1 MKSLSEAHLRSLCF
15 YDVIGYPPTLPELSL
30 AADEGVST
38 DPKKESSSISDDGI
52 RFERGRVVFQD
63 REELIP
69 EHERRERLFS
79 RKIRRARR
87 VAKWLSRLQGVRF
100 IAVCNTTA
108 MAHANEEG
116 DLDFFMIVREGS
128 LWQTRGWAALPFK
141 LLGLRPTTTFVRD
154 AVCLSFFVD
163 DVSLD
168 LSHVALKGDDV
179 YLRHWFLSLLPLYD
193 DGIGKTLW
201 ETNTILR
208 QRHMRAQPW
217 VIHPDLRIRTSFLRL
232 PFFSFLD
239 PYARRLQM
247 SRLSPDISRS
257 MNQGTNVVVNEHVL
271 KFHVQDGRVAIRQ
284 AYEERCQRYGIAP

>member
-1 MKSLSEAHLRSLCF
+1 MSLSEAQLRSLCF
-15 YDVIGYPPTLPELSL
+15 YDAIGYPPMLPELSL
-30 AADEGVST
+30 SADGGLSV
-38 DPKKESSSISDDGI
+38 DPKKDLSRIQDEGI
-52 RFERGRVVFQD
+52 HVQRGRFVFQG
-63 REELIP
+63 REPLIQ
-69 EHERRERLFS
+69 EHEIRERLFS
-79 RKIRRARR
+79 RKLRRARR

-100 IAVCNTTA
+100 IAICNTTA
-108 MAHANEEG
+108 MAHADEAG
-116 DLDFFMIVREGS
+116 DLDFFIVVREGS

-168 LSHVALKGDDV
+168 LSNVALKGDDV

-201 ETNTILR
+201 ETNEALR
-208 QRHMRAQPW
+208 QRHTRAQPW
-217 VIHPDLRIRTSFLRL
+217 IMHPELCIRKSLLRL

-239 PYARRLQM
+239 PYARRLQIP
-247 SRLSPDISRS
+247 RLSPDISAS

-271 KFHVQDGRVAIRQ
+271 KFHVQDGRLAIRQ